1 MTVAPWADAKIS
13 QMIPTWLASGEGQT
27 IEFKSTF
34 PEQAH
39 TLSENV
45 ASFASRGDG
54 VILLGVEKNGT
65 AVGLEGP
72 TEDKRDAHRRRAQS
86 IAQTVKPFPKIECAI
101 GEHNGLVIVV
111 MVIGKQP
118 EPVYYYSGR
127 PYIRD
132 GSVSRIAE
140 PEEVKQFIWAHGSS
154 EHKRNMENLLHQQ
167 LKDSHDHSVA
177 MDKAFLDE
185 QRNWSLRLY
194 GR

>member
-1 MTVAPWADAKIS
+1 MTAPWADTKIS
-13 QMIPTWLASGEGQT
+13 SMIPTWLARGEGQT
-27 IEFKSTF
+27 IEFKAEF
-34 PEQAH
+34 PEQGH
-39 TLSENV
+39 SLSENV

-54 VILLGVEKNGT
+54 VILIGVEKNGT
-65 AVGLEGP
+65 AVGLEAP
-72 TEDKRDAHRRRAQS
+72 NEDKRDAHRRRAQS
-86 IAQTVKPFPKIECAI
+86 IAQTVKPFPKIECVI

-111 MVIGKQP
+111 MVIGNQS

-140 PEEVKQFIWAHGSS
+140 PEEVKQLIWAHGSS
-154 EHKRNMENLLHQQ
+154 EHKRKMEDLRHQQ

-177 MDKAFLDE
+177 LDKAWLDD
-185 QRNWSLRLY
+185 QRGWSDRLQ